1 MPMGDQ
7 TGPMGRG
14 PRTGRAAGRCA
25 GLENPG
31 CANRGPGFG
40 FGRGWG
46 GGRGGQG
53 WRRAQSGLPA
63 ADGLNMAAASVRGT
77 AGADPERRQLRQQV
91 GALQSELAAIQQRLR
106 QLEITA
112 ENQPGAAGP
121 ASA

>member
-14 PRTGRAAGRCA
+14 PRTGRAAGYCA
-25 GLENPG
+25 GFENPG

-40 FGRGWG
+40 FGRGRG

-63 ADGLNMAAASVRGT
+63 AGGPNPAAPSVIEV
-77 AGADPERRQLRQQV
+77 AGASPERRQLRQQL
-91 GALQSELAAIQQRLR
+91 GALQNELAAIQERLR

-112 ENQPGAAGP
+112 ENQPGAGP
-121 ASA
+121 TSA